1 MTCGEC
7 GKREAVVTL
16 TQVVE
21 GEARTVGLCETCAAE
36 KGIQTAGSAEQTPL
50 GGFLS
55 ALWKG
60 TEPGGP
66 GEPAATGKCSGC
78 GATFADFR
86 ETGRLGCAECYRTFE
101 PALRVLLRRYHG
113 STHHHGR
120 RQLPVA
126 TTGAE
131 AQADLAATLKE
142 QLRLAIGTENFELA
156 AELRDR
162 LRDLP

>member
-1 MTCGEC
+1 MKCDECGE
-7 GKREAVVTL
+7 RESVVTL

-21 GEARTVGLCETCAAE
+21 GEARTIGLCERCAAE
-36 KGIQTAGSAEQTPL
+36 KGIQTSASVEQSPL

-55 ALWKG
+55 AMWKG
-60 TEPGGP
+60 AEPGA
-66 GEPAATGKCSGC
+66 PAELAPAGTCSGC

-86 ETGRLGCAECYRTFE
+86 ETGRLGCADCYLAFE

-120 RQLPVA
+120 RHHPPGDA
-126 TTGAE
+126 PSA
-131 AQADLAATLKE
+131 AAADLAAGLRE
-142 QLRLAIGTENFELA
+142 QLLLAIRAEDFERA

-162 LRDLP
+162 LKDLQ